1 MRITQEE
8 GTRQDAQRLPTAIA
22 VRITH
27 KRRKHPAVAI
37 NLSGRG
43 LCLRTDVALEVDDKV
58 TVALPLAAGPAVTV
72 KGQVRWVFDA
82 APMQMPNYRVAA
94 GVHFDDPDDDYLALV
109 SSRHDVFVESRAE
122 DRIPH
127 AIRVDMKPADGS
139 AWHTEYAM
147 NLGRNGLFVRFD
159 RPAVP
164 GDVLDVRVF
173 LPALA
178 TPIDARCEVVHVL
191 DEARARD
198 VGAPPGIGLH
208 IVEMS
213 ADHGDAYRTYVDFLE
228 DRLRL

>member
-27 KRRKHPAVAI
+27 KRRKHPAVAV
-37 NLSGRG
+37 NLSERG
-43 LCLRTDVALEVDDKV
+43 LCLRTDVELELDDKV
-58 TVALPLAAGPAVTV
+58 TVALPVASGPAVSV

-82 APMQMPNYRVAA
+82 APMQMPNYRLAA
-94 GVHFDDPDDDYLALV
+94 GVHFDDPADDYLALV
-109 SSRHDVFVESRAE
+109 AAHHEVFVESRAE
-122 DRIPH
+122 VRIPH
-127 AIRVDMKPADGS
+127 AIRVDLKPAGDD

-147 NLGRNGLFVRFD
+147 NLGRNGLFVRFE
-159 RPAVP
+159 RPAAP
-164 GDVLDVRVF
+164 GDLLDVRVF
-173 LPALA
+173 LPALTA
-178 TPIDARCEVVHVL
+178 PIDARCQVVHVL

-208 IVEMS
+208 VVAMAPE
-213 ADHGDAYRTYVDFLE
+213 HGEAYRTYVDFLE